1 MGLHE
6 GYYGVA
12 GGQILHPD
20 TLEIFLH
27 VRFTEQLVQLGREG
41 DVRHKKKNI
50 RRAPESHGAAR
61 ETGNKLDMLIYFLL
75 TPNSSTG

>member
-27 VRFTEQLVQLGREG
+27 VRFTEQLVQLGRER
-41 DVRHKKKNI
+41 DVRHEKKTSEEPQSPTVQ
-50 RRAPESHGAAR
+50 RV
-61 ETGNKLDMLIYFLL
+61 KLVI
-75 TPNSSTG
+75 SSIC

>member
-1 MGLHE
+1 MGLYE

-27 VRFTEQLVQLGREG
+27 VRLTEQLIQLGRERDG
-41 DVRHKKKNI
+41 KTRETIVEKRGPK
-50 RRAPESHGAAR
+50 SHNAAC
-61 ETGNKLDMLIYFLL
+61 ETGNKLDVLI
-75 TPNSSTG
+75 